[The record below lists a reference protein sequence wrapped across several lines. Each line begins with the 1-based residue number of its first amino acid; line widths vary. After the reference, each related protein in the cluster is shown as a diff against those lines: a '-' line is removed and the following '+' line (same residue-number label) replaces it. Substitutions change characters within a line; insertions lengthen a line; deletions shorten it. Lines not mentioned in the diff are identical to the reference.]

1 MSKKEDEPLRPQIII
16 HRQVDLS
23 LESAK
28 KAVRAEER
36 ADRFSNGIKRRRNF
50 ASLLSD
56 LWELTEDTMEQV
68 RVCSDPLPKKA
79 AMIRELARTLPLL
92 DRAEQ
97 RHRTALKDRNIDD
110 ATDEEVEGEAKR
122 ILALR
127 AKGPKRG

>member
-1 MSKKEDEPLRPQIII
+1 MSRKNDDEPIRPQIII

-36 ADRFSNGIKRRRNF
+36 ADRFSQALRRRRNF

-56 LWELTEDTMEQV
+56 LWELTEDTMDQV
-68 RVCSDPLPKKA
+68 RVCDDPLPKKA

-110 ATDEEVEGEAKR
+110 ATDQEIELEAKR
-122 ILALR
+122 LLAAR
-127 AKGPKRG
+127 AGKK